1 MARRYDRDESIRLL
15 LEASA
20 EEFARHGVGGARIER
35 IADRAEVNK
44 ASIYSYIGNKDE
56 LFQAALQTKLGQL
69 ADRVAI
75 ESDDLAAY
83 AGDLFDFLTAE
94 PVVAWLFEQEG
105 LHYGS
110 ADVPALAERSE
121 YFRSRVA
128 AVRDALGGDG
138 GGGDDGSDDGGDA
151 EAIYFSIIAMCYWYV
166 AAPQLVRMVFGAVSP
181 EEAKTRYRRHVVAT
195 AGAMIARGTNTPDA
209 PTE

>member
-20 EEFARHGVGGARIER
+20 EEFARHGVGGARVDR
-35 IADRAEVNK
+35 IAERAEVNK

-56 LFQAALQTKLGQL
+56 LFQAALQSKLGEL

-110 ADVPALAERSE
+110 ADVPGLAERSG
-121 YFRSRVA
+121 YFQSRVA
-128 AVRDALGGDG
+128 AVRDALGD
-138 GGGDDGSDDGGDA
+138 GDA

-166 AAPQLVRMVFGAVSP
+166 AAPQLVRMVFGDVAP
-181 EEAKTRYRRHVVAT
+181 DEAKRRYRRHVVAT
-195 AGAMIARGTNTPDA
+195 AAAMIMR
-209 PTE
+209 

>member
-1 MARRYDRDESIRLL
+1 MARRYDRDESVRLL

-20 EEFARHGVGGARIER
+20 QEFARHGVGGARIDR
-35 IADRAEVNK
+35 IADRADVNK
-44 ASIYSYIGNKDE
+44 ASIYSYIGNKDD

-75 ESDDLAAY
+75 QSDDLAAY

-105 LHYGS
+105 LHYGTK
-110 ADVPALAERSE
+110 DVPALAERSG

-128 AVRDALGGDG
+128 AVRDALGGD
-138 GGGDDGSDDGGDA
+138 GDA

-166 AAPQLVRMVFGAVSP
+166 AAPQLVRMVFGDVAP
-181 EEAKTRYRRHVVAT
+181 EEAKGRYRTHVVAT
-195 AGAMIARGTNTPDA
+195 AKDMVTR
-209 PTE
+209 

>member
-20 EEFARHGVGGARIER
+20 EEFARHGVGGARVDR
-35 IADRAEVNK
+35 IAERAEVNK
-44 ASIYSYIGNKDE
+44 ASIYSYIGNKDD
-56 LFQAALQTKLGQL
+56 LFQAALQSKLGEL

-110 ADVPALAERSE
+110 GDVPGLAERSG

-128 AVRDALGGDG
+128 AVREALDGD
-138 GGGDDGSDDGGDA
+138 GDA

-166 AAPQLVRMVFGAVSP
+166 AAPQLVRMVFGAVAP
-181 EEAKTRYRRHVVAT
+181 EEAKSRYRSHVVAT
-195 AGAMIARGTNTPDA
+195 AAAMIEARR
-209 PTE
+209 

>member
-1 MARRYDRDESIRLL
+1 MARRYDRDESVRLL

-20 EEFARHGVGGARIER
+20 EEFARHGVGGARIDR

-44 ASIYSYIGNKDE
+44 ASIYSYIGNKDD

-75 ESDDLAAY
+75 QSDDLAAY

-105 LHYGS
+105 LHYGTG
-110 ADVPALAERSE
+110 DVPALAERSE
-121 YFRSRVA
+121 YFQSRVA
-128 AVRDALGGDG
+128 AVRDALG
-138 GGGDDGSDDGGDA
+138 GGDA

-166 AAPQLVRMVFGAVSP
+166 AAPQLVRMVFGGVPA
-181 EEAKTRYRRHVVAT
+181 EEAKSRYRRHILAT
-195 AGAMIARGTNTPDA
+195 AEAMVAGEPVPA
-209 PTE
+209 E

>member
-1 MARRYDRDESIRLL
+1 MARRYDRDESVRLL

-20 EEFARHGVGGARIER
+20 EEFARHGVGGARIDQ

-44 ASIYSYIGNKDE
+44 ASIYSYIGNKDD

-69 ADRVAI
+69 AHRVSI
-75 ESDDLAAY
+75 HSDDVAAY

-105 LHYGS
+105 LHYGTN
-110 ADVPALAERSE
+110 DVPALVERTG

-128 AVRDALGGDG
+128 AVRDALGADGD
-138 GGGDDGSDDGGDA
+138 GDA
-151 EAIYFSIIAMCYWYV
+151 EAIYFSIVAMCYWYV
-166 AAPQLVRMVFGAVSP
+166 AAPQMVRMVFGDASS
-181 EEAKTRYRRHVVAT
+181 EEAESRYRSHVVET
-195 AGAMIARGTNTPDA
+195 AKAMVTR
-209 PTE
+209 